1 VAYPLPRQSA
11 NAILL
16 LSLTFLP
23 KMGHDFGAI
32 IESDSIKS

>member
-1 VAYPLPRQSA
+1 VAYPLPYAPSK
-11 NAILL
+11 AILL
-16 LSLTFLP
+16 DSLTFLP